1 MVFLALDDFYFV
13 TIIRTVPSYLL
24 DVIQQTSSTLSQAL
38 PPELNAKMRL
48 NQTNTSVSHETS
60 LAAGMYRNIL
70 HLWMK
75 DLWHLTKE
83 YNEPGNLDPLPS
95 FVWIAFTNPEMTR
108 RIREQRDLAVR
119 VVGRCIEAL
128 VVNKL
133 ATDISRNT
141 LVGNDERA
149 ACLSTI
155 LGTDVTLLL
164 NHPGA
169 IKFTNMIFLT
179 LDDFYSSTLRT
190 VPSDVLD
197 VVRRTFSTLSQALP
211 PELNAGMRLNQTDA
225 LMNASDGT
233 LMAYRSVLRLWMK
246 VLWQSTREYNE
257 PRAGNRVPLPSSVCA
272 AFTNP
277 EMTHRIRKHTD
288 HAVRMIGHCVEALV
302 VNKLAA
308 DINSRNVPV
317 GDNELDPEL
326 DCLSVI
332 LGTKSHD
339 VRLCLSQSSTVEL
352 VNLASLALG
361 DFSPSR
367 ADQIPPDTRP
377 VLQQTL
383 AILSQALPAQGNA
396 EPLSLDQRVALIN
409 DNSELTII
417 ISRLHGLLKMC
428 VPGASS
434 LTEEV
439 RISCLRMCLKSL
451 WHCGKP
457 YLQTSDPLPPYF
469 PLVLARPEITRHFR
483 TERDPA
489 ARVTGCCYGA
499 LIVGKLVGS
508 PPISLGGRVHN
519 TELACVSAVLRPE
532 HGEVSY
538 LPHQLPVVNFH
549 HVVSVIS
556 DVIDTSFTATAI
568 PADVLNIAQD
578 TLYILVDSMFVP
590 EGLPRN
596 RRRLLRELH
605 LDIKTAL
612 DSDRLKNETAK
623 TVYRLLQIL
632 ERPLPGSQDTATEPR
647 SLIEPVNRNPLGPA
661 GVIV

>member
-48 NQTNTSVSHETS
+48 NQTTTSVSDETS
-60 LAAGMYRNIL
+60 LAAGMYRNVL

-75 DLWHLTKE
+75 DLWHFTKE

-108 RIREQRDLAVR
+108 RMREQRDLAVR

-133 ATDISRNT
+133 AADISRNT
-141 LVGNDERA
+141 LVKNDERA

-155 LGTDVTLLL
+155 LGTDVTFLL

-211 PELNAGMRLNQTDA
+211 PELNAGMRLNLTDA

-246 VLWQSTREYNE
+246 DLWQSTREYNE

-288 HAVRMIGHCVEALV
+288 HAVRMIGHCVQALV

-317 GDNELDPEL
+317 GDNELDLEL
-326 DCLSVI
+326 DCLSAI
-332 LGTKSHD
+332 LGTESHD
-339 VRLCLSQSSTVEL
+339 VRLCLSQSGTVEL

-383 AILSQALPAQGNA
+383 AILSQALPAQENA

-417 ISRLHGLLKMC
+417 SRLHGLLKMC
-428 VPGASS
+428 VSGASS

-469 PLVLARPEITRHFR
+469 PLVLDRPEITRHFL
-483 TERDPA
+483 TEQDPA
-489 ARVTGCCYGA
+489 ARITGCCYGA

-508 PPISLGGRVHN
+508 LGSPISLGGRVHN
-519 TELACVSAVLRPE
+519 TDLACVSAVLGTE
-532 HGEVSY
+532 HGEVSF
-538 LPHQLPVVNFH
+538 LPHQLHVVNFR
-549 HVVSVIS
+549 HVVSVMS
-556 DVIDTSFTATAI
+556 DVIDTPFTATAM

-578 TLYILVDSMFVP
+578 TLYILVGCMFVP
-590 EGLPRN
+590 EGLPRDQ
-596 RRRLLRELH
+596 RRLLRELY
-605 LDIKTAL
+605 LDITNAL
-612 DSDRLKNETAK
+612 RSDRLKNETAK
-623 TVYRLLQIL
+623 TLYRLRQIL
-632 ERPLPGSQDTATEPR
+632 EWPLPGSQDTATATQ
-647 SLIEPVNRNPLGPA
+647 NPDH
-661 GVIV
+661 